1 MRHIF
6 WLSLIVL
13 AIGIVYLSRA
23 NLIVAP
29 AYHQSLVWNVV
40 TLAIPSLVVAAL
52 AVFLRKS
59 ALKSIVLLI
68 ISLVLMWA
76 IKDSCQPIFQEPDDL
91 VFPFLAL
98 MPMDVMI
105 LLWLI
110 LLLIMAHFLEIL
122 IWRKPLR

>member
-1 MRHIF
+1 MRHMF

-13 AIGIVYLSRA
+13 AMGIVYLSRA

-29 AYHQSLVWNVV
+29 AYHQSLIWNVT
-40 TLAIPSLVVAAL
+40 TLSIPSLILAAL
-52 AVFLRKS
+52 VVIWRKS
-59 ALKSIVLLI
+59 APKSAVLLL
-68 ISLVLMWA
+68 ISFILLWA

-91 VFPFLAL
+91 IFPFMGL

-105 LLWLI
+105 FLWLI

-122 IWRKPLR
+122 FRRKPLR